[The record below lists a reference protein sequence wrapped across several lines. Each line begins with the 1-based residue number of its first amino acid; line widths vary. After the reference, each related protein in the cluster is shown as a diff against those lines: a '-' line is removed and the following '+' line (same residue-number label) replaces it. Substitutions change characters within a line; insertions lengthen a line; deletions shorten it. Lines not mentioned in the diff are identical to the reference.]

1 METKTGG
8 RSGDDQAPAQEQGQR
23 LREGS
28 VSTEPSGAAANPSS
42 DAHGAATLAS
52 LSANLAAQQARVEEI
67 ERSLVERIGDV
78 DDDRRRTA
86 VQLQRARQGQEEE
99 VAARLRRQTRLQLG
113 VMAGFAVAVV
123 VLLGLFYWQIRAQA
137 RPLAA
142 EADAL
147 RDVRSQQLA
156 VVEDV
161 EQLAARLAALGTQ
174 VDALGAQQQAA
185 SERQSG
191 QAAVGS
197 LDERLQTRIEVLG
210 ATLGEVSSTLT
221 RVEESMAAQTERL
234 NAQVQRLDADQQRL
248 ADDIASLRN
257 AARSDTTTTREPA
270 APSAA
275 GGAPQASAAVAAAAP
290 ATAGGPAQAGG
301 ESASTADAAET
312 ARPSDEPSYAVQLV
326 GYFDRERML
335 AFATRDDLPEP
346 VYYREE
352 TYRGRP
358 WYVLIHSLHP
368 SYERAAAALAELPPP
383 LADLDP
389 LIRRLPTGSGV
400 REID

>member
-275 GGAPQASAAVAAAAP
+275 GGAPQASAAVAAAA
-290 ATAGGPAQAGG
+290 GPAPAGD
-301 ESASTADAAET
+301 ESVGTADAAAET
-312 ARPSDEPSYAVQLV
+312 ARASDEPSYAVQLV

-368 SYERAAAALAELPPP
+368 NYERAAAALAELPPP
-383 LADLDP
+383 LAELDP